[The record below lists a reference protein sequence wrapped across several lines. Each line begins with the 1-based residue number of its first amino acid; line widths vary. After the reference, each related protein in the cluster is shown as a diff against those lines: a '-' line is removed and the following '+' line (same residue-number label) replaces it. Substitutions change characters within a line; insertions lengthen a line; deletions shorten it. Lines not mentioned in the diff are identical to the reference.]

1 MSIEVDAIT
10 IPVRVDF
17 KDEKEL
23 KNTERVM
30 DELGNAASANSKQ
43 LDKLANA
50 FNNMAKAAKAVGD
63 FKTAADQMGNAETNI
78 THLKDGMIALARVGK
93 SVGKSTAYL
102 EMIAESL
109 RQFNDVDESKLIGIA
124 ASMNGITG
132 AVERLNN
139 IGVRGI
145 TDMADAV
152 KELAAGLDGL
162 STEKLSEIG
171 GQSDKVATGLKKA
184 TTIKTAPDQKVLV
197 DTAKAINA
205 GEREL
210 KSGYTQMTKD
220 AASAANATVN
230 AFGGVA
236 TGVKKYEGVTAYE
249 IGKASNL
256 FGAGAKAITDKLPE
270 LEEGQLASARGVL
283 NATQAAKNLPQA
295 MLNQRDIG
303 KTNKSGM
310 LTGELSQEATQAA
323 NTFGKAL
330 EALKAQVVTFDTAS
344 QKAAAGVKDLANAM
358 KRIADIG
365 EKANGFDSA
374 AEKVANFVNY
384 LANEKNVSDAAIG
397 RFERLATAIGN
408 LTGNYNK
415 LNMAQKQAADAM
427 MSPLAKAAEN
437 GDSRISAAVERMKN
451 AQSAILEAQASGAGN
466 QRVTRLGEDIAPQL
480 EKAKQQISDLNEA
493 VGANGGVV
501 TEKMA
506 RQYESVATSVEALA
520 RRMSRTVEDEYA
532 KMGAAAERDADR
544 EKKAAQ
550 KKDQKS
556 PLNLRESRQGAS
568 NPYGNS
574 KAMQAYFA
582 NASKT
587 YGRLMREQEKRLAAF
602 AKSMGSVLPKSAQAV
617 QKAMSAA
624 GRSIA
629 SFGRILM
636 NVASSPFRMA
646 ANSAMNFIRA
656 LNRMKRMGASAL
668 FFNTMFKALTI
679 LSNGLK
685 TGTNNMYQWAL
696 ATGNSFQSTMD
707 TIATSLQYLTN
718 SIAGLTAP
726 ILDALAP
733 VLDSIIDK
741 VVSFVNVLSQLIAM
755 ITGASTWRKAIKTQ
769 KAFGE
774 AAGAAGNGA
783 KSGGDNAKKG
793 ANAAKKA
800 LDDYKNTVMG
810 FDELN
815 KLNDVDDHNSGGGR
829 SPEGGKGGGGGGGGA
844 GGEDY
849 GVMFEEVPIADWIE
863 DLKNKSDWSELGKM
877 FTDKL
882 ADAMESIDWAKI
894 QGQAYLW
901 ATRFGTILNG
911 AFANKRF
918 WSDLGYTIAE
928 GLNTATLFANTFTD
942 TGNWSDL
949 GDSLA
954 IAIRVAVQNIDWRGL
969 GRTLTNGLR
978 IMLEVL
984 HGFVSNWSPSD
995 WAFLGASVRDMAVS
1009 ALENINWREAIPDM
1023 VEFAT
1028 GVVTALAAVVNNDD
1042 GKWDTVTEAIGD
1054 GIGSADWA
1062 GLWDSVKQLVEK
1074 SLGNKV
1080 INVPVKVAAAFALT
1094 KATTA
1099 AIGALAPAIVKVVA
1113 ASMGITTWADVGAAI
1128 ELGIEALGGSV
1139 AAAIPGIGIGVA
1151 IGAAIIGAIKLGA
1164 MSPSDWDSFRS
1175 GLQAKLRGAIDA
1187 VNQFMASLPG
1197 LLGKGLGMLLGY
1209 LPGLIGRIIF
1219 KGLPRLLEVL
1229 VTVGA
1234 YIVEGIGEGI
1244 ISFVTHLPD
1253 FIFEFIDAVIEGF
1266 KAGFGIHSPSTVMR
1280 DEVGKFI
1287 SGGLLEGILDG
1298 LGNIKKWIKKHIVE
1312 PFKAAAK
1319 SKIEFGVA
1327 LVQDGWNTVKEWFE
1341 KVGGVVGGAV
1351 EVGISLVKKGWST
1364 ITAFVGNSVRTFISL
1379 VKSGWTT
1386 ITKFVGSAVSVGI
1399 GLFKSG
1405 WSTLSSFV
1413 GTAVSVGISI
1423 FKSGWTS
1430 IKTFIGTAVSV
1441 AISVFKSGWSSLG
1454 KFIGTALSV
1463 GISLFK
1469 SGWTS
1474 LSSWIGT
1481 KVSVGISLFKSGWTN
1496 LKKFFGFSGG
1506 GIATSRGIK
1515 LVASGGV
1522 FNGSFWESVPHY
1534 AGGTRATH
1542 GTAFVAG
1549 ESGPE
1554 IVGHINGRTE
1564 VINRFQMA
1572 SIMYSSVYNAVSNAA
1587 QYVVA
1592 NIMSAARAEINAVSA
1607 VSSQIADID
1616 PFSVKNMN
1624 KSNFDSS
1631 AYEMSIVGDVRS
1643 ALSGR
1648 IGVSSDISYDDIVS
1662 AVATGVAGG
1671 MSMSGTNGSDRDI
1684 NITMRIGNEDI
1695 ARATYRGNMS
1705 LARRGVITP
1714 QFA

>member
-145 TDMADAV
+145 TDMAVAI

-270 LEEGQLASARGVL
+270 LEKGQLASARGVL

-358 KRIADIG
+358 NRIANIG

-384 LANEKNVSDAAIG
+384 LTNEENVSDAAIG
-397 RFERLATAIGN
+397 RFERLASAIGN

-451 AQSAILEAQASGAGN
+451 AQSAISEAQASGAGN

-550 KKDQKS
+550 NKLIEAQ
-556 PLNLRESRQGAS
+556 NGQSRL
-568 NPYGNS
+568 
-574 KAMQAYFA
+574 MQAGIGIGTNAKSINDIIAANQQNTAMRRLGEDLQAPMQKVMQEYEDLLSGKSANGGVVTERMARQAEALAVEMESCYRRVTRTKEDEDAKQVASAQRAAEKQA
-582 NASKT
+582 NA
-587 YGRLMREQEKRLAAF
+587 
-602 AKSMGSVLPKSAQAV
+602 AKQAED
-617 QKAMSAA
+617 AMSRKVLDYTRKFEKAFSSL
-624 GRSIA
+624 GREMS
-629 SFGRILM
+629 SFGRNLF

-646 ANSAMNFIRA
+646 TNSAMNFIRA

-668 FFNTMFKALTI
+668 FFNAMFKALTI

-793 ANAAKKA
+793 ADAAKKA

-829 SPEGGKGGGGGGGGA
+829 SPKGGKGGGGGGGGA

-877 FTDKL
+877 LTDKL
-882 ADAMESIDWAKI
+882 ADAMESVDWKKI
-894 QGQAYLW
+894 QSDAELW

-918 WSDLGYTIAE
+918 WIDLGMTIGE
-928 GLNTATLFANTFTD
+928 VINTATTFANTFVDVTH
-942 TGNWSDL
+942 WSDL
-949 GDSLA
+949 GDSLGEMLRKSMHT
-954 IAIRVAVQNIDWRGL
+954 IRWGDL
-969 GRTLTNGLR
+969 GHVLTNGVR
-978 IMLEVL
+978 IILETL
-984 HGFVSNWSPSD
+984 HGFVNNWQPSD
-995 WAFLGASVRDMAVS
+995 FDYLGRKIGETIRS
-1009 ALENINWREAIPDM
+1009 ALLNIPWETAIPD
-1023 VEFAT
+1023 
-1028 GVVTALAAVVNNDD
+1028 VVTFTTGIINAISAAIDPD
-1042 GKWDTVTEAIGD
+1042 SPGWDKLTDRIKEGFE
-1054 GIGSADWA
+1054 SADWKSLFEAVKRLLDTTFDTPIPKIIMLAITWHISKA
-1062 GLWDSVKQLVEK
+1062 GLSALSGEVTQTLAKFFGRLLASGILPELAKMVA
-1074 SLGNKV
+1074 
-1080 INVPVKVAAAFALT
+1080 PVAA
-1094 KATTA
+1094 
-1099 AIGALAPAIVKVVA
+1099 
-1113 ASMGITTWADVGAAI
+1113 GAAVI
-1128 ELGIEALGGSV
+1128 V
-1139 AAAIPGIGIGVA
+1139 ATFIA
-1151 IGAAIIGAIKLGA
+1151 
-1164 MSPSDWDSFRS
+1164 
-1175 GLQAKLRGAIDA
+1175 
-1187 VNQFMASLPG
+1187 G
-1197 LLGKGLGMLLGY
+1197 LLSKKQWNRLMDGIREKMRGLGK
-1209 LPGLIGRIIF
+1209 LIGKLIRNLPQELAWLNDFLSYKLPVILLKALL
-1219 KGLPRLLEVL
+1219 KGLPRMTSALIEAVVSLIQGVLEG
-1229 VTVGA
+1229 VTGMDLSPTFDRFYDNIERNSDRYSDIIDSFLPDTESAFDGIGDSGSDAFGKIADAAGKAASTSKKVWKNSDKWFKKNVTDPTEKTFSSAKLAFDKSGTKDPYWTGDGSDSVKGKYFATADLIKKRFSSTNPKFGKSGTSDPYWTGSGSGTVKAFYTNVVQTISRLFSNTNPSFNKNGMNDPFWIGSGKGSIRANYGSAASDTKNKFTGTDPYFGEKWMKSQPGTFENWFNSAKKSIAKKYSDTWLKFAGVVTPKISIQAEISGKGNKLSTKSSSTVSPQWKKYATGGFPTSGELFMARENGLPEMVGSFGGRTA
-1234 YIVEGIGEGI
+1234 VANNDQIVEGIE
-1244 ISFVTHLPD
+1244 
-1253 FIFEFIDAVIEGF
+1253 
-1266 KAGFGIHSPSTVMR
+1266 AG
-1280 DEVGKFI
+1280 
-1287 SGGLLEGILDG
+1287 
-1298 LGNIKKWIKKHIVE
+1298 VE
-1312 PFKAAAK
+1312 RAM
-1319 SKIEFGVA
+1319 
-1327 LVQDGWNTVKEWFE
+1327 
-1341 KVGGVVGGAV
+1341 
-1351 EVGISLVKKGWST
+1351 
-1364 ITAFVGNSVRTFISL
+1364 VR
-1379 VKSGWTT
+1379 
-1386 ITKFVGSAVSVGI
+1386 
-1399 GLFKSG
+1399 
-1405 WSTLSSFV
+1405 
-1413 GTAVSVGISI
+1413 
-1423 FKSGWTS
+1423 
-1430 IKTFIGTAVSV
+1430 
-1441 AISVFKSGWSSLG
+1441 
-1454 KFIGTALSV
+1454 ALSV
-1463 GISLFK
+1463 
-1469 SGWTS
+1469 T
-1474 LSSWIGT
+1474 T
-1481 KVSVGISLFKSGWTN
+1481 QN
-1496 LKKFFGFSGG
+1496 
-1506 GIATSRGIK
+1506 
-1515 LVASGGV
+1515 
-1522 FNGSFWESVPHY
+1522 
-1534 AGGTRATH
+1534 
-1542 GTAFVAG
+1542 
-1549 ESGPE
+1549 
-1554 IVGHINGRTE
+1554 
-1564 VINRFQMA
+1564 
-1572 SIMYSSVYNAVSNAA
+1572 
-1587 QYVVA
+1587 
-1592 NIMSAARAEINAVSA
+1592 
-1607 VSSQIADID
+1607 
-1616 PFSVKNMN
+1616 
-1624 KSNFDSS
+1624 
-1631 AYEMSIVGDVRS
+1631 
-1643 ALSGR
+1643 
-1648 IGVSSDISYDDIVS
+1648 
-1662 AVATGVAGG
+1662 
-1671 MSMSGTNGSDRDI
+1671 SDRDI

>member
-1 MSIEVDAIT
+1 METDDIVIR
-10 IPVRVDF
+10 VRMEYVAE
-17 KDEKEL
+17 KDVKQAEKGID
-23 KNTERVM
+23 T
-30 DELGNAASANSKQ
+30 LGAAAAANSEK
-43 LDKLANA
+43 LDNLTKA
-50 FNNMAKAAKAVGD
+50 FNNMANAAKAIGD
-63 FKTAADQMGNAETNI
+63 FKTAADQMGNAKDNLVS
-78 THLKDGMIALARVGK
+78 LKEGLIAIGRVST
-93 SVGKSTAYL
+93 SVGNAASNLETTAKAL
-102 EMIAESL
+102 KN
-109 RQFNDVDESKLIGIA
+109 FNDVKDSNLIGIA

-145 TDMADAV
+145 TDMAVAI
-152 KELAAGLDGL
+152 KELAAGLNDISPERL
-162 STEKLSEIG
+162 SAMAS
-171 GQSDKVATGLKKA
+171 SADKVSSAIKRGATVKAPNNKDQLVEGAQNIVAAEDELKKSY
-184 TTIKTAPDQKVLV
+184 TTT
-197 DTAKAINA
+197 
-205 GEREL
+205 
-210 KSGYTQMTKD
+210 TKE
-220 AASAANATVN
+220 AASAANSTVSSYDTMMK
-230 AFGGVA
+230 GVRNWRD
-236 TGVKKYEGVTAYE
+236 VTAYE
-249 IGKASNL
+249 IGKAANI
-256 FGAGAKAITDKLPE
+256 AGVGWQAFADKLPR
-270 LEEGQLASARGVL
+270 LDDWQVDSSRAMQNVAQ
-283 NATQAAKNLPQA
+283 TAKMTPQA
-295 MLNQRDIG
+295 IMNQRDIAERDENG
-303 KTNKSGM
+303 G
-310 LTGELSQEATQAA
+310 LTGGISQEAMQSIE
-323 NTFGKAL
+323 TFGAAI
-330 EALKAQVVTFDTAS
+330 EALKGQIATFDTAS

-358 KRIADIG
+358 NRIAKIG
-365 EKANGFDSA
+365 EGTSNFDEA
-374 AEKVANFVNY
+374 AKRVANFVNY
-384 LANEKNVSDAAIG
+384 LTDSENISDDAVG

-408 LTGNYNK
+408 LTSNYNR

-451 AQSAILEAQASGAGN
+451 AQSAISEAQASGAGN

-556 PLNLRESRQGAS
+556 PLNLRESRQSAS

-587 YGRLMREQEKRLAAF
+587 YGRLMREQEKRQAAF

-629 SFGRILM
+629 SFGRSLM

-656 LNRMKRMGASAL
+656 LDRMKRMGASAL
-668 FFNTMFKALTI
+668 FFNAMFKALTI

-755 ITGASTWRKAIKTQ
+755 ITGASTWRRAIKTQ

-793 ANAAKKA
+793 ADAAKKA

-815 KLNDVDDHNSGGGR
+815 KLNDVNDHNSGGGS
-829 SPEGGKGGGGGGGGA
+829 SPRGGKGGGGGGGGA

-849 GVMFEEVPIADWIE
+849 GVMFEEVPIANWIE

-894 QGQAYLW
+894 QGRAYLW
-901 ATRFGTILNG
+901 AERLASILNG

-1054 GIGSADWA
+1054 GIGSANWA

-1080 INVPVKVAAAFALT
+1080 INVSVKVAAAFALT

-1099 AIGALAPAIVKVVA
+1099 AIGALAPAIVKIVA

-1209 LPGLIGRIIF
+1209 LPGLIGRIIV
-1219 KGLPRLLEVL
+1219 KGLPRLLETL
-1229 VTVGA
+1229 VMVGC

-1253 FIFEFIDAVIEGF
+1253 FIFEFINAVIEGF

-1298 LGNIKKWIKKHIVE
+1298 LGNIKKWIKKHIVD

-1327 LVQDGWNTVKEWFE
+1327 LAQDGWNTVKEWFE

-1405 WSTLSSFV
+1405 WSNLSSFV

-1430 IKTFIGTAVSV
+1430 IKNFIGTAVSV

-1496 LKKFFGFSGG
+1496 LKKFFGLSGG

-1662 AVATGVAGG
+1662 AVAMGVAGG